1 MAATTISRATITD
14 DSGNGTSGT
23 ILNSAWFGTAI
34 YDKIDNLFKAS
45 QTVELASSG
54 ATLQHVVN
62 NTSNTASSE
71 ARFAAYVGGASAA
84 DPYILFEITGITNWT
99 IGVDNSDSDR
109 FKISRNGTLGTNDRI
124 TVDAGGNIGINGYSF
139 GTSAAGVIFIANG
152 TAPST
157 NSTGGGQLY
166 CEAGA
171 LKYRGTS
178 GTVTT
183 LGAA

>member
-1 MAATTISRATITD
+1 MAATTISRATVTD
-14 DSGNGTSGT
+14 DSGAGTDGT
-23 ILNSAWFGTAI
+23 IFNAAWVAAAI

-45 QTVELASSG
+45 QTVELSSSG

-71 ARFAAYVGGASAA
+71 ARYAAYVGGGTAA
-84 DPYILFEITGITNWT
+84 DPYMLFEIAGVTNWT
-99 IGVDNSDSDR
+99 AGIDNSDGDS
-109 FKISRNGTLGTNDRI
+109 FKISRNGTLGTNDRLVL
-124 TVDAGGNIGINGYSF
+124 TLAGNIGFNGASF
-139 GTSAAGVIFIANG
+139 GTSAAGVIFIGNG
-152 TAPST
+152 TAPSS